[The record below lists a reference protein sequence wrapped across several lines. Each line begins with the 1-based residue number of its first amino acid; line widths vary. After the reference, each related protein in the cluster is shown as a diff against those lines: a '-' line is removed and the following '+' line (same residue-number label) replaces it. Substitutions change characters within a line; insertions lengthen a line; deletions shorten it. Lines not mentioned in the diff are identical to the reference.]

1 MAVGSTLVDA
11 AASLGSEGPG
21 RAVPG
26 WRSIQDR
33 WDALSVRPP
42 AAALGQH
49 RQHTQ
54 APLPAPVIQSRCQS
68 CSAV

>member
-11 AASLGSEGPG
+11 AASPGSEGPG
-21 RAVPG
+21 WAVAG
-26 WRSIQDR
+26 WRSVQDG
-33 WDALSVRPP
+33 WDALSVHPP
-42 AAALGQH
+42 AAAPGQH

-54 APLPAPVIQSRCQS
+54 APLPALVIQSRCQS